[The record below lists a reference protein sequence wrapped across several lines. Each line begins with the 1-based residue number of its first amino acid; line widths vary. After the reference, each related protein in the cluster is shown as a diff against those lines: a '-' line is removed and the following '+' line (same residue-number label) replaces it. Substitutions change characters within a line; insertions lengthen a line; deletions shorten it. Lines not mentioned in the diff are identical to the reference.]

1 MEDWKVLVPPASSK
15 LSKLNCLLAVIE
27 MILIIVQGILTSA
40 IWLETEDSDIIYLDR
55 ERLDCGKI
63 SYLEMQRGKVCHNC
77 CRDIR

>member
-40 IWLETEDSDIIYLDR
+40 I
-55 ERLDCGKI
+55 
-63 SYLEMQRGKVCHNC
+63 
-77 CRDIR
+77 